1 MSVRCVVAKTHDDK
15 QMVGQSH
22 CFCDNKGSY
31 VGIALETSVRYKAQG
46 VYHTPVQL
54 HGPCEMNVVGKH
66 SDGVYI
72 RPGTHNALCT
82 VQDNGQGSCGRILQ
96 FIQPS
101 RVIAFLYT
109 PSSGVTA
116 TTGCLGG
123 GAQLGTWAVKTLVEV
138 LPCAYSAG
146 DITSQ
151 TKDPAVLQRRQH
163 LESGGTNSLHSAFVD
178 TEMGRTEAGLVG
190 SIAQRRTAYTVD
202 GDEKVYLFYPG
213 GELGA
218 HMYPYAT
225 DEEYAWARAV
235 HSSATEQAVRES
247 RASLPP
253 HSQ

>member
-1 MSVRCVVAKTHDDK
+1 MSVRCVVAKTDK

-22 CFCDNKGSY
+22 CFCDNNGSY

-54 HGPCEMNVVGKH
+54 HGPCEMNIVGKH

-82 VQDNGQGSCGRILQ
+82 VQHDKSGSCGRILQ

-101 RVIAFLYT
+101 RVIAFLYK
-109 PSSGVTA
+109 PSSSVTA

-123 GAQLGTWAVKTLVEV
+123 GAQLHTWAAKTLVEV
-138 LPCAYSAG
+138 VPCAYSEG

-151 TKDPAVLQRRQH
+151 TRDPAVLQRRQH
-163 LESGGTNSLHSAFVD
+163 LESGGTDSLHSAFVD

-190 SIAQRRTAYTVD
+190 SIAQRRAAYTVD
-202 GDEKVYLFYPG
+202 GDEKAYLFYPK

-235 HSSATEQAVRES
+235 PRSATEQAVREAHAALGS
-247 RASLPP
+247 
-253 HSQ
+253 HS